1 MVPGSYGVSGGE
13 SRLSRAM
20 AAATGSPWTHTF
32 IVGPDDTA
40 IEAWPGGVR
49 SVPLSTYRDGRAM
62 AFSHDEVGDVLRGLI
77 VGAATALI
85 GVGYDYLSLGLH
97 TLRVLGLPVPVFGL
111 PWTILCP
118 RLVVLAGRA
127 GGLDWTSGLPD
138 ELVTP
143 MTLGR
148 RLT

>member
-1 MVPGSYGVSGGE
+1 
-13 SRLSRAM
+13 M
-20 AAATGSPWTHTF
+20 AAVTGSPWTHAF
-32 IVGPDDTA
+32 IVGPNDTA

-49 SVPLSTYRDGRAM
+49 SVPLSTYLDGRRL
-62 AFSHDEVGDVLRGLI
+62 AFSNDEIDGVRRGLI
-77 VGAATALI
+77 VDAAASLI
-85 GVGYDYLSLGLH
+85 GFGYDYISLGLH
-97 TLRVLGLPVPVFGL
+97 TLRVLGLPVPVLGL

-118 RLVVLAGRA
+118 RHVVLAGRA

-148 RLT
+148 RLRT